1 VTFGLGEKPST
12 KRDLIFITVVFRNC
26 WTSHGWSRLGLGL
39 AKPKRDMMY
48 AWGGFALVMLNGGRS
63 RMALGVPN
71 VAAILCLSL
80 PLAKD
85 GSRLGLGLAKP
96 KRDMMSFPNVTWF
109 FHDGHV

>member
-1 VTFGLGEKPST
+1 MLMLRNPFGNPEDHRQVHRFVPSN
-12 KRDLIFITVVFRNC
+12 R
-26 WTSHGWSRLGLGL
+26 LGL

-63 RMALGVPN
+63 RLALGVPN

-96 KRDMMSFPNVTWF
+96 KLDMMSFPNVTWF
-109 FHDGHV
+109 FHDGHVWLV

>member
-12 KRDLIFITVVFRNC
+12 KRDLIFITMVFGNC

-63 RMALGVPN
+63 RLK
-71 VAAILCLSL
+71 LCMVTFGNH
-80 PLAKD
+80 
-85 GSRLGLGLAKP
+85 GSRLSAWP
-96 KRDMMSFPNVTWF
+96 KRELLECMGMSRLALLDHEPNVTY
-109 FHDGHV
+109 